1 MIQWVKEKF
10 TSAVSFFYVLTVI
23 VWGISGAIAGY
34 GAAKA
39 IGLVLGLALGI
50 FLGILIGILLFGFI
64 ATVINISDTCDLIYE
79 KLSTAPNNSSV
90 NNFTSSIVNSTEPES
105 YKICKKCGAK
115 NPANSA
121 SCKDCGEYL

>member
-10 TSAVSFFYVLTVI
+10 TSAVSFFFVLTVI
-23 VWGISGAIAGY
+23 AWGISGAIAGY

-39 IGLVLGLALGI
+39 VGLILGLALGV
-50 FLGILIGILLFGFI
+50 FLGVLIGILLFGFI

-79 KLSTAPNNSSV
+79 KLNALSNNSSAS
-90 NNFTSSIVNSTEPES
+90 NFTSPITNSSESGS

-115 NPANSA
+115 NPTSA
-121 SCKDCGEYL
+121 SSCKDCGEYL

>member
-10 TSAVSFFYVLTVI
+10 TSAVSFFFVLTVI
-23 VWGISGAIAGY
+23 AWGISGAIAGY

-39 IGLVLGLALGI
+39 VGLILGLALGV
-50 FLGILIGILLFGFI
+50 FLGVLIGILLFGFI

-79 KLSTAPNNSSV
+79 KLNTASNNSPT
-90 NNFTSSIVNSTEPES
+90 NNFTSPIVNSTEPES

-115 NPANSA
+115 NPANSTI
-121 SCKDCGEYL
+121 CKDCGEYL